1 MNWMILKDKGE
12 QIEFRDEMIP
22 EKAVGFVYVMY
33 AWIDGKCMKYI
44 GKKNFYSQTKKK
56 MGKKQ
61 LALVTDKR
69 LKQYT
74 IEKKLNYKNYYS
86 SNEVLKEY
94 RKNIGDIHRVIIE
107 ICYSNIELTYK
118 EVKHQFLHEVLEKE
132 DYLNN
137 NILGKFYKTTS

>member
-1 MNWMILKDKGE
+1 MSWIYQGK
-12 QIEFRDEMIP
+12 EFNEGDIP
-22 EKAVGFVYVMY
+22 QGGVGFIYIMT
-33 AWIDGKCMKYI
+33 AIIDGKSVAYI

-118 EVKHQFLHEVLEKE
+118 EVKHQFINEVLEDE
-132 DYLNN
+132 SYLNN